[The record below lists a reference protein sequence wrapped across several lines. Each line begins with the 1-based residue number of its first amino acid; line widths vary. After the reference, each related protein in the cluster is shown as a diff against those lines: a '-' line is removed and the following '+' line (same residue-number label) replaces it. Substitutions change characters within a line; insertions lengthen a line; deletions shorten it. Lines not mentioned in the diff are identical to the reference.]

1 MASRSRGGSTGFQ
14 WSTLFYLAL
23 VLFAPLLLSTVYAD
37 EQEPLKDGKNDS
49 AALGPVIGI
58 DLGTTYSCVGV
69 MKNGKGM
76 LHTTSPPF
84 K

>member
-1 MASRSRGGSTGFQ
+1 MASRSRGGSAGFTWQ
-14 WSTLFYLAL
+14 TLFYLLL
-23 VLFAPLLLSTVYAD
+23 VLCAPLLLSTVRAD
-37 EQEPLKDGKNDS
+37 DQEALKEKNDS

-76 LHTTSPPF
+76 
-84 K
+84 